1 MIILDTNVVS
11 ELTAFEPA
19 QSVVA
24 WFARQI
30 ETDLY
35 ITSVNEAELLAGSER
50 LPAGRRRSAL
60 VAANERIINEV
71 LGGRVLF
78 FDRGAAR
85 MYAVVLAERE
95 RIGRPIS
102 ELDCMIAAIARANDA
117 VVATRDLYGFDNCG
131 VEVINPWGD

>member
-11 ELTAFEPA
+11 ELTAPEPA

-60 VAANERIINEV
+60 VAANLKNHQLKSWVEGSV
-71 LGGRVLF
+71 

-95 RIGRPIS
+95 RIGRLIS
-102 ELDCMIAAIARANDA
+102 ELDCMIAAIARANGA
-117 VVATRDLYGFDNCG
+117 VVATRDLYGFVNCG
-131 VEVINPWGD
+131 VEVVNPWSG